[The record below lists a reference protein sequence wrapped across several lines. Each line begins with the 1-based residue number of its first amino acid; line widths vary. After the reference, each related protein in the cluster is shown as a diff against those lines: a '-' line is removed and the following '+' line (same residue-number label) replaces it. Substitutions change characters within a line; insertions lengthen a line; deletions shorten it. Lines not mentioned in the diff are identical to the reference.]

1 MIVDRSANNSVM
13 GGTTLSNFTATRPTH
28 RRATSEVT
36 EYLTNNM
43 TYDIN
48 IIDRSG
54 NNSVMGGTTL
64 SNFSETE
71 DLNPFGSR
79 RNSKTIFN
87 NGKSKAIK
95 YVKIPK

>member
-1 MIVDRSANNSVM
+1 MAQKRESNNS
-13 GGTTLSNFTATRPTH
+13 TRPTH
-28 RRATSEVT
+28 RRATSEVKD
-36 EYLTNNM
+36 YLNNQ

-48 IIDRSG
+48 IVDRVMKNLGSYQTVDRSA

-71 DLNPFGSR
+71 DLSPFGSR
-79 RNSKTIFN
+79 RNSKSQLH
-87 NGKSKAIK
+87 GKSKAFK